1 VNGSLSGDRCLDDS
15 EALKCLGIEFGV
27 VGVFVFDRREDA
39 PICCLALV
47 RVGVVFW
54 RIGICEMPKV
64 GRISEPLW
72 PWAMISAEPCSAH
85 VVCVNTGLRASA
97 VCASVCSVELS
108 ATPLVEMASEARSL

>member
-27 VGVFVFDRREDA
+27 VDVFVFDRREDA

-64 GRISEPLW
+64 GRTSEPLW

-108 ATPLVEMASEARSL
+108 ATPLVEMASGARSL